1 MVCSDGLNEVTDMIP
16 LKKEVVEDDR
26 AIVISLMRVSQL
38 TLAPLI
44 EREDDIYNV
53 DDLKVRFR

>member
-16 LKKEVVEDDR
+16 LKKEVVEDNR
-26 AIVISLMRVSQL
+26 AVVMGLMQASQL

-44 EREDDIYNV
+44 EREADIYTV
-53 DDLKVRFR
+53 EDLKVRFR